1 MNVMKKNFC
10 FLLLLAGVMF
20 CSCEKSQDEK
30 LDEALSKAVS
40 CAELGTVE
48 YTVTK
53 LVIVDDEAFYKFGDR
68 KIIFSCRTTMKA
80 GIDLKD
86 FKKEDVVVSEDGKS
100 VNVTLPQP
108 KILSFNMSAED
119 IKLEFAK
126 ISGMR
131 TAFNTDERNELL
143 KQGEKAILDDAPN
156 LGIYNDAKENAVEFF
171 TTLLVQCGYESVD
184 VCFKGDELKS

>member
-1 MNVMKKNFC
+1 MKKKFI
-10 FLLLLAGVMF
+10 FLLLGAGLLF
-20 CSCEKSQDEK
+20 GSCTSQDEK

-48 YTVTK
+48 YTITK
-53 LVIVDDEAFYKFGDR
+53 LIVANDDAFYKFGDR

-86 FKKEDVVVSEDGKS
+86 FNKEDVVPSKDGKS

-126 ISGMR
+126 ISGIR
-131 TAFNTDERNELL
+131 TGFNTDERNDLL

-171 TTLLVQCGYESVD
+171 TTLLAQCGYKD
-184 VCFKGDELKS
+184 VNICFKGDESKN